1 MRAVTDSTFEHEVL
15 RAQRPVVVDFWAPWC
30 KPCAAATATLEQLG
44 REHADRIDVVGL
56 DVDSNPGVTARYGIL
71 TLPTAILF
79 EAGEPRD
86 EVLGVRSR
94 AQYERAWERWL
105 SARSDPSR

>member
-1 MRAVTDSTFEHEVL
+1 MRAVSDATFEQEVL
-15 RAQRPVVVDFWAPWC
+15 RAPRPVVVDFWAPWC
-30 KPCAAATATLEQLG
+30 RPCDAVTKILEQLG

-56 DVDSNPGVTARYGIL
+56 DVDANPVVASRYQVL

-86 EVLGVRSR
+86 EVLGVRPR
-94 AQYERAWERWL
+94 AHYERAWAAWL
-105 SARSDPSR
+105 SRK